1 MSYPIPLSAPLGKG
15 QDDEE
20 RRAEAKNLR
29 DTAATETTPAGR
41 EPVTWEIV
49 AETMGLLPAQIIA
62 GRLQSEGIPAR
73 AWQES
78 IGMVHGL
85 YVGPMGTGYVSVPD
99 DYADQAVAILE
110 ASELA
115 DDDDYDDDE
124 DDEDDDDDDYEDEDD
139 LISGNEDEST
149 S

>member
-20 RRAEAKNLR
+20 RRAEAKDLR

-41 EPVTWEIV
+41 DPVHWEVV

-85 YVGPMGTGYVSVPD
+85 YIGPMGTGYVSVPD
-99 DYADQAVAILE
+99 DYADQATAILE
-110 ASELA
+110 ESELL
-115 DDDDYDDDE
+115 DDDDYEYDDDE
-124 DDEDDDDDDYEDEDD
+124 DDLTADD
-139 LISGNEDEST
+139 EDEST
-149 S
+149 TYA